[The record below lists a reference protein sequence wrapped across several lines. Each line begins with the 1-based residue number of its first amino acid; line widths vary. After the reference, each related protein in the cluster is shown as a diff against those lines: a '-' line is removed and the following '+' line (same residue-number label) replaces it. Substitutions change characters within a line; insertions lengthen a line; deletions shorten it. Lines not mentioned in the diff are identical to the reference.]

1 MQDTRSCCH
10 RLNIKGIGT
19 PKRLH
24 GEAFGIYEYHSM
36 SNGHNVYKHID
47 DEFYLYFS
55 SGNHWMV
62 SKKNWSPIPTKPAIM
77 LHFHLFRRFTVSF
90 NISKK

>member
-62 SKKNWSPIPTKPAIM
+62 SKND
-77 LHFHLFRRFTVSF
+77 
-90 NISKK
+90 